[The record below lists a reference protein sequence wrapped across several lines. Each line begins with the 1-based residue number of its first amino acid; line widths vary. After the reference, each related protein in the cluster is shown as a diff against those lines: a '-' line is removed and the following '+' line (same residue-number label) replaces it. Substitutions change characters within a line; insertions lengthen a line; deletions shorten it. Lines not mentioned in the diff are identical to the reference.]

1 MADEKHPLTGELMMR
16 SYPDNSPQAAAR
28 ILSLAILI
36 DGGFDRDESR
46 QLSESGLLET
56 LGLDEAAFDAVLE
69 DFCYDLQQSSTL
81 WSVSEATTRSALIDS
96 LLSEIV
102 SPSMRLQL
110 LDGMLRIVG
119 ADGRVSRSE
128 AELIRRAS
136 ARWIRGLEH

>member
-1 MADEKHPLTGELMMR
+1 MR

-46 QLSESGLLET
+46 QLSESGLLAT

-119 ADGRVSRSE
+119 ADGHVSRSE
-128 AELIRRAS
+128 AELLRRAS